1 MKKYNEEWVDYYKF
15 LEVLRQSGVTNMY
28 GAVPYLQ
35 EYDDLNDAKAGNI
48 LSSWMENYEQL
59 IEDGVIN
66 RGD

>member
-35 EYDDLNDAKAGNI
+35 EYDDLTYAEASDI
-48 LSSWMENYEQL
+48 LSSWMENYDQL

>member
-35 EYDDLNDAKAGNI
+35 EYDDLTDAEAGNI